1 MFLQHQ
7 KGKTLEQV
15 LQEIGGM
22 FTVVTRKQQLN
33 HEEVLV
39 FIQESRNKHL
49 NDFNIASLIKS
60 EQGFLTA
67 YMK

>member
-1 MFLQHQ
+1 MFLQHKQ
-7 KGKTLEQV
+7 GKTLEQV

-22 FTVVTRKQQLN
+22 FTVVTKKQQFT
-33 HEEVLV
+33 HEEILV
-39 FIQESRNKHL
+39 FIQESRNKQL